1 MGNRF
6 EGRAVLVTG
15 AASGIGRATAE
26 IFAREGAR
34 VACADIAEEPLAE
47 TVTEIQ
53 RSGGVAVA
61 MGVNIA
67 DSASASEVVERC
79 VEELGGVDVLANIAG
94 ILKLDHTHR
103 LTDEDWNRV
112 LGVNLSG
119 TFFMSRA
126 AIPHLLKS
134 EGAIGRGAIAGG
146 AIVKGAI
153 AGGAI
158 VNVASLA
165 GLKGQAYG
173 AAYCASKAGVVGLTR
188 VMAVEYAKQGLRV
201 NCVCP
206 GGVETPLIAG
216 LTPPEGSDAELM
228 GRLSLVPGLTAP
240 SEIAEAVAYLASPA
254 ARSINGVALP
264 IDFGTHAA

>member
-1 MGNRF
+1 MKDRF

-34 VACADIAEEPLAE
+34 VACADIGEEQLAD
-47 TVTEIQ
+47 TVAGIQ
-53 RSGGVAVA
+53 KRGGQAVA
-61 MGVNIA
+61 IGANIA
-67 DSASASEVVERC
+67 DSKAANQAVERC
-79 VEELGGVDVLANIAG
+79 VKEFGSLDVLANVAG
-94 ILKLDHTHR
+94 ILKLEHAHR

-126 AIPHLLKS
+126 AIPHLL
-134 EGAIGRGAIAGG
+134 EGR
-146 AIVKGAI
+146 
-153 AGGAI
+153 GAI

-216 LTPPEGSDAELM
+216 FAPPDGFDAELM
-228 GRLSLVPGLTAP
+228 NRLSLVPGLTAAT
-240 SEIAEAVAYLASPA
+240 EIAETIAYLASSA

>member
-1 MGNRF
+1 MEKRF

-26 IFAREGAR
+26 VFAREGAR
-34 VACADIAEEPLAE
+34 VACADISEEKLAD
-47 TVTEIQ
+47 TVSRIEQ
-53 RSGGVAVA
+53 DGGTAIA
-61 MGVNIA
+61 LDVNIA
-67 DSASASEVVERC
+67 DSGAATAAVERGAA
-79 VEELGGVDVLANIAG
+79 ELGGLDVLANVAG
-94 ILKLDHTHR
+94 ILKLDHAHR

-134 EGAIGRGAIAGG
+134 RGS
-146 AIVKGAI
+146 
-153 AGGAI
+153 I
-158 VNVASLA
+158 VNVSSLA

-216 LTPPEGSDAELM
+216 FAPPEGFDADLM
-228 GRLSLVPGLTAP
+228 GRLSLVPGLIGTD
-240 SEIAEAVAYLASPA
+240 EIADAIAYLASSA

>member
-1 MGNRF
+1 MDHRF
-6 EGRAVLVTG
+6 GASAVLVTG

-34 VACADIAEEPLAE
+34 VACADISEDKLAE
-47 TVTEIQ
+47 TVEGIEKE
-53 RSGGVAVA
+53 GGEAIAIGLDV
-61 MGVNIA
+61 A
-67 DSASASEVVERC
+67 DSASANAAVEGC
-79 VEELGGVDVLANIAG
+79 AKAFGKLDVLANVAG
-94 ILKLDHTHR
+94 ILKLEHAHR

-126 AIPHLLKS
+126 AVPHLLAS
-134 EGAIGRGAIAGG
+134 QGS
-146 AIVKGAI
+146 
-153 AGGAI
+153 I
-158 VNVASLA
+158 VNVSSLA

-173 AAYCASKAGVVGLTR
+173 AVYCASKAGVVGLTR

-216 LTPPEGSDAELM
+216 FTPPEEFDPELM
-228 GRLSLVPGLTAP
+228 ERLSLVPKITNAT
-240 SEIAEAVAYLASPA
+240 EVAEAIAYLASPA
-254 ARSINGVALP
+254 ACSINGVALP
-264 IDFGTHAA
+264 IDFGTHAS

>member
-1 MGNRF
+1 MGDRF

-34 VACADIAEEPLAE
+34 VACADIGEERLAD
-47 TVTEIQ
+47 TVTGIQ
-53 RSGGVAVA
+53 QSGGVAVA
-61 MGVNIA
+61 IGVDIA
-67 DSASASEVVERC
+67 DSAAASEAVERC
-79 VEELGGVDVLANIAG
+79 VRAFGGVDVLANVAG
-94 ILKLDHTHR
+94 ILKLDHAHR

-126 AIPHLLKS
+126 AIPHLLES
-134 EGAIGRGAIAGG
+134 R
-146 AIVKGAI
+146 
-153 AGGAI
+153 GAI

-216 LTPPEGSDAELM
+216 LAPPEGFDAELM

-240 SEIAEAVAYLASPA
+240 AEIAEAIAYLASPA

>member
-1 MGNRF
+1 MEDRF
-6 EGRAVLVTG
+6 KGRAILVTG

-34 VACADIAEEPLAE
+34 VACADIGEEQLAD
-47 TVTEIQ
+47 TVTGIRE
-53 RSGGVAVA
+53 RGGEAVA
-61 MGVNIA
+61 IGANIA
-67 DSASASEVVERC
+67 DSAAANQAVGRSVKEFGS
-79 VEELGGVDVLANIAG
+79 LDVLANVAG
-94 ILKLDHTHR
+94 ILKLDHAHR

-126 AIPHLLKS
+126 AIPHLLES
-134 EGAIGRGAIAGG
+134 RGT
-146 AIVKGAI
+146 
-153 AGGAI
+153 I

-188 VMAVEYAKQGLRV
+188 VMAVEYANQGLRV

-216 LTPPEGSDAELM
+216 FAPPDGFDAELM
-228 GRLSLVPGLTAP
+228 NRLSLVPGLTAP
-240 SEIAEAVAYLASPA
+240 TEIAETIAYLASSA